1 MNSFI
6 QELKWRGMLQDM
18 TPELEEHLAKGMAS
32 AYLGFDPTA
41 DSLHIGHLVGVM
53 TLLHFQRAG
62 HQPVALV
69 GGATGMIGD
78 PSFKSAERNLLDKQT
93 LDHNVEC
100 IQKQLAKFLDFSGNQ
115 KNNAR
120 LVNNYDWISEFTFL
134 DFIRDVGKHITVNY
148 MMSKDSVKRRLED
161 GNGLSFT
168 EFSYQL
174 IQGYDF
180 YHLWKNENCTIQ
192 LGGSDQ
198 WGNIVT
204 GTELIRRMGGGSAF
218 ALTVPLIT
226 KSDGTKFGKTE
237 GGSVWLDP
245 EKTSPYA
252 FYQFWLNVSDADAS
266 KYIRIFTVLDQST
279 VEKLEKEHA
288 EAPHLRLLQKEIA
301 KEVTCMVHSTED
313 YEMALKASEI
323 LFGKSS
329 TEDLASLDER
339 TFLAVFEGVPQVQ
352 LSNSIFAQLENVLD
366 LLGEKTNFELF
377 PSKGEA
383 RKMIQGGGVSI
394 NKEKVADPQAPLAF
408 GLLQGKYL
416 LVQKGKK
423 NYVIVEILP

>member
-1 MNSFI
+1 
-6 QELKWRGMLQDM
+6 MLQDM

-78 PSFKSAERNLLDKQT
+78 PSFKSAERNLLDKPT
-93 LDHNVEC
+93 LDHNVAC

-226 KSDGTKFGKTE
+226 KADGTKFGKTE

-266 KYIRIFTVLDQST
+266 KYIRIFTVLDQAT
-279 VEKLEKEHA
+279 VERLEKEHA
-288 EAPHLRLLQKEIA
+288 ESPHLRLLQKEIA

-352 LSNSIFAQLENVLD
+352 LSNSVFAQLENVLD

-394 NKEKVADPQAPLAF
+394 NKEKVADPLAPVTLS
-408 GLLQGKYL
+408 LLQGKYL

>member
-1 MNSFI
+1 MNDFI
-6 QELKWRGMLQDM
+6 AELKWRGMIQDM
-18 TPELEEHLAKGMAS
+18 TAGLEEHIQKGQAA

-53 TLLHFQRAG
+53 TLLHFQRSG
-62 HQPVALV
+62 HQPLALI

-78 PSFKSAERNLLDKQT
+78 PSFKSAERNLLDKAT
-93 LDHNVEC
+93 LDQN
-100 IQKQLAKFLDFSGNQ
+100 IAGIRKQLEKFLDFDAEASN
-115 KNNAR
+115 KAV
-120 LVNNYDWISEFTFL
+120 LVNNYDWMSEFSFL
-134 DFIRDVGKHITVNY
+134 EFIRDVGKYITVNY
-148 MMSKDSVKRRLED
+148 MMAKDSVKRRLEE

-168 EFSYQL
+168 EFTYQL

-180 YHLWKNENCTIQ
+180 YYLWKNKGCSIQ

-204 GTELIRRMGGGSAF
+204 GTELIRKKEGGEAF

-226 KSDGTKFGKTE
+226 KADGTKFGKTE

-252 FYQFWLNVSDADAS
+252 FYQFWLNVSDEDAS
-266 KYIRIFTVLDQST
+266 KYIRIFTTLDRET
-279 VEKLEKEHA
+279 IENLEKEHL
-288 EAPHLRLLQKEIA
+288 EAPHLRALQKALAKDITILVHSEKDYEIA
-301 KEVTCMVHSTED
+301 V
-313 YEMALKASEI
+313 KASNI

-329 TEDLASLDER
+329 LEDLSTLDER
-339 TFLAVFEGVPQVQ
+339 TFLQVFDGVDVIEMDQTTYE
-352 LSNSIFAQLENVLD
+352 NSENALD
-366 LLGEKTNFELF
+366 LLTLDQTIFK
-377 PSKGEA
+377 SKGEA

-394 NKEKVADPQAPLAF
+394 NKQKIENPNNKVETA
-408 GLLQGKYL
+408 LLQDQYL

-423 NYVIVEILP
+423 KYFIIKVLS

>member
-1 MNSFI
+1 MNDFI
-6 QELKWRGMLQDM
+6 AELKWRGMIQDM
-18 TPELEEHLAKGMAS
+18 TAGLEEHIQKGQAA

-53 TLLHFQRAG
+53 TLLHFQRSG
-62 HQPVALV
+62 HQPLALI

-78 PSFKSAERNLLDKQT
+78 PSFKSAERNLLDKAT
-93 LDHNVEC
+93 LDQN
-100 IQKQLAKFLDFSGNQ
+100 IAGIRKQLEKFLDFDAEASN
-115 KNNAR
+115 KAV
-120 LVNNYDWISEFTFL
+120 LVNNYDWMSEFSFL
-134 DFIRDVGKHITVNY
+134 EFIRDVGKYITVNY
-148 MMSKDSVKRRLED
+148 MMAKDSVKRRLEE

-168 EFSYQL
+168 EFTYQL

-180 YHLWKNENCTIQ
+180 YYLWKNKGCSIQ

-204 GTELIRRMGGGSAF
+204 GTELIRKKEGGEAF

-226 KSDGTKFGKTE
+226 KADGTKFGKTE

-252 FYQFWLNVSDADAS
+252 FYQFWLNVSDEDAS
-266 KYIRIFTVLDQST
+266 KYIRIFTTLDRET
-279 VEKLEKEHA
+279 IENLEKEHL
-288 EAPHLRLLQKEIA
+288 EAPHLRALQKALAKDITILVHSEKDYEIA
-301 KEVTCMVHSTED
+301 V
-313 YEMALKASEI
+313 KASNI

-329 TEDLASLDER
+329 LEDLSTLDER
-339 TFLAVFEGVPQVQ
+339 TFLQVFDGVDVIEMDNA
-352 LSNSIFAQLENVLD
+352 SYDNAESALD
-366 LLGEKTNFELF
+366 LLTLDQTIFK
-377 PSKGEA
+377 SKGEA

-394 NKEKVADPQAPLAF
+394 NKQKIENPSNKVETS
-408 GLLQGKYL
+408 LLQDQYL

-423 NYVIVEILP
+423 KYFIIKVLS

>member
-1 MNSFI
+1 MKPFI
-6 QELKWRGMLQDM
+6 EELRWRGMLQDM

-62 HQPVALV
+62 HKPFALV

-78 PSFKSAERNLLDKQT
+78 PSFKSAERNLLNKET
-93 LDHNVEC
+93 LDHNVAC
-100 IQKQLAKFLDFSGNQ
+100 IQSQLSKFLDFSGDGGN
-115 KNNAR
+115 KAE
-120 LVNNYDWISEFTFL
+120 LVNNYDWMSQFSFL
-134 DFIRDVGKHITVNY
+134 EFIRDVGKHITVNY

-180 YHLWKNENCTIQ
+180 YHLWKNENCSIQ

-204 GTELIRRMGGGSAF
+204 GTELIRRMGGGSAY

-226 KSDGTKFGKTE
+226 KADGTKFGKTE

-252 FYQFWLNVSDADAS
+252 FYQFWLNVSDEDAS
-266 KYIRIFTVLDQST
+266 KYIRIFTVLDQET
-279 VEKLEKEHA
+279 IEKLEAEHA
-288 EAPHLRLLQKEIA
+288 EAPHLRVLQKEIA
-301 KEVTCMVHSTED
+301 KNVTIMVHSQED
-313 YEMALKASEI
+313 YEMAVKASSI

-329 TEDLASLDER
+329 TEDLAALDER
-339 TFLAVFEGVPQVQ
+339 TFLQVFDGVPQVQ
-352 LSNSIFAQLENVLD
+352 ISQSEYSNFETVLD
-366 LLGEKTNFELF
+366 IFGEASQGVIFS
-377 PSKGEA
+377 SKGEA

-394 NKEKVADPQAPLAF
+394 NKEKLTDPNAGISF
-408 GLLQGKYL
+408 ELLQGKYL

-423 NYVIVEILP
+423 NYYIIEIK

>member
-1 MNSFI
+1 
-6 QELKWRGMLQDM
+6 MLQDM

-93 LDHNVEC
+93 LDHNVAC

-301 KEVTCMVHSTED
+301 KEVTCMVHSKED

-366 LLGEKTNFELF
+366 LLGEKTNFDLF

-383 RKMIQGGGVSI
+383 GKMILGGGVSI
-394 NKEKVADPQAPLAF
+394 NKEKVSDPQAPLAF

>member
-1 MNSFI
+1 MKTFI
-6 QELKWRGMLQDM
+6 EELKWRGMLQDM
-18 TPELEEHLAKGMAS
+18 TPDIEEHLAKGMAS

-62 HQPVALV
+62 HKPVALV

-78 PSFKSAERNLLDKQT
+78 PSFKSAERNLLDNET
-93 LDHNVEC
+93 LSKNIEA
-100 IQKQLAKFLDFSGNQ
+100 IQKQLSKFLDFGQETDN
-115 KNNAR
+115 KAE
-120 LVNNYDWISEFTFL
+120 LVNNFDWMSKFSFL

-168 EFSYQL
+168 EFTYQL

-180 YHLWKNENCTIQ
+180 LHLWKNKNCTVQ

-204 GTELIRRMGGGSAF
+204 GTELIRKMEGGSAF

-226 KSDGTKFGKTE
+226 KADGTKFGKTE

-252 FYQFWLNVSDADAS
+252 FYQFWLNVSDEDAS
-266 KYIRIFTVLDQST
+266 RYIRIFTTLDEET
-279 VEKLEKEHA
+279 ILAFEKDHA
-288 EAPHLRLLQKEIA
+288 EAPHLRVLQKEIGKA
-301 KEVTCMVHSTED
+301 ITIMVHSEKD
-313 YEMALKASEI
+313 YDMALTASSI

-329 TEDLASLDER
+329 TEDLSGLDER
-339 TFLAVFEGVPQVQ
+339 TFLQVFEGVPQVEVSRSDFEQ
-352 LSNSIFAQLENVLD
+352 IGDVLD
-366 LLGEKTNFELF
+366 LLGDKGQGVIFS
-377 PSKGEA
+377 SKGEA

-394 NKEKVADPQAPLAF
+394 NKVKINDPAEKLSV

-423 NYVIVEILP
+423 NYFIIHVV